1 MLLIAL
7 TFSYSRNRLHA
18 PSIRALMCLGDWC
31 RLNLFSDANL
41 AAAIRSDSA
50 ATEKK
55 KKAKEKEK
63 DV

>member
-1 MLLIAL
+1 
-7 TFSYSRNRLHA
+7 
-18 PSIRALMCLGDWC
+18 MCLGDWC

-55 KKAKEKEK
+55 KEKAKEKEK
-63 DV
+63 NVRRVRSYVHFFLYLLWDRFF